1 MVAQANR
8 SKGAND
14 QFLPLP
20 APVSGSRQIE
30 GASAVRIHSSQEHT
44 PVSRLSCA
52 WGTPQAVPETTTA
65 PRLVSSVFTRR
76 CLLQK
81 RSQPPTC
88 AANNG
93 PPRSP
98 FDNTRHGLSSR
109 SPVDKSCEPR
119 PSPNG
124 KDWVFP
130 GFSKAPFFSLRTEP
144 HLQRRRDHL
153 SIT

>member
-52 WGTPQAVPETTTA
+52 WGTPHAVPETTTA

-93 PPRSP
+93 PPCSP

-109 SPVDKSCEPR
+109 SPVDKHA
-119 PSPNG
+119 SPDQARMG
-124 KDWVFP
+124 RIGCSQGSRKP
-130 GFSKAPFFSLRTEP
+130 PFLVSVRNLISHAAGTMYP
-144 HLQRRRDHL
+144 
-153 SIT
+153 